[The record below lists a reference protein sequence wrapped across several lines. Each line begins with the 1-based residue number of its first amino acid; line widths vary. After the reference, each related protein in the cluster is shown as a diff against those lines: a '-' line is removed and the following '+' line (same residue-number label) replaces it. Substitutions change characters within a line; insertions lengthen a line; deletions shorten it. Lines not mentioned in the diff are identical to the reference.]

1 MKKVYSAGGIVIKEE
16 SILMLRK
23 INGDWVLPKGRI
35 EINESESEAAIREV
49 EEETGISAEIL
60 SFIGNINYKYRNI
73 WFDDEVID
81 KYVTWYLMMETKGKL
96 FPLRKEGF
104 VEAKYI
110 PIDRFEDYAKYDDEK
125 KMIREAVK
133 KIS

>member
-1 MKKVYSAGGIVIKEE
+1 MKRVHSAGGIVIKKN

-23 INGDWVLPKGRI
+23 TNGDWVLPKGRI

-49 EEETGISAEIL
+49 EEETGISAGIL
-60 SFIGNINYKYRNI
+60 GFIGNINYKYRNVWYNNEI
-73 WFDDEVID
+73 VD
-81 KYVTWYLMMETKGKL
+81 KYVTWYLMEEIRGVL

-110 PIDRFEDYAKYDDEK
+110 SIDRFESYAKYEDEK
-125 KMIREAVK
+125 KMIRKAVK
-133 KIS
+133 ENS